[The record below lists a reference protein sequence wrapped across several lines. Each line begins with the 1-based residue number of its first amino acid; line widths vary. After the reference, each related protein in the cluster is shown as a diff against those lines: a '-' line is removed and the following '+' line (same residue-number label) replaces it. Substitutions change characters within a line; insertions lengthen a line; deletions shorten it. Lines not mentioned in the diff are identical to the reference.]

1 MIQLL
6 TSHLSTLLWLGAALL
21 TLIGGIGVIK
31 SLIVARRLYHFS
43 TDIIEHDPATF
54 RHLAVMECQACKG
67 TQHVR
72 LHQYG
77 PDEKPK
83 TLYLCYLCV
92 PRLEKEIQGA
102 SQAYLAAHPKEQSNH
117 AYKHFTSGRR

>member
-1 MIQLL
+1 MVQLI
-6 TSHLSTLLWLGAALL
+6 TSHLSTLLWIGAAVLAF
-21 TLIGGIGVIK
+21 IGGIGVIK
-31 SLIVARRLYHFS
+31 SLIVSGRLSHFA

-67 TQHVR
+67 KQHVR

-83 TLYLCYLCV
+83 MLYLCYLCV

-102 SQAYLAAHPKEQSNH
+102 SKASLAAHPNEKPKNAFQSQ
-117 AYKHFTSGRR
+117 SRR